1 MLLIF
6 ARAEKFSMNDKLTSP
21 FKPASNLEY
30 ALFATIFFYVGFH
43 GYVNYLHNPDESI
56 VGYADYVYWA
66 RPLDDL
72 LQGKVFFKDFNY
84 YYGPLFAFFQV
95 PFYYYFGSNH
105 WALLVNI
112 YIVMPLLSLVLAHFY
127 IRVFVGVPWLRIIFI
142 LVCLFHLTVGQYFS
156 PRALCAEL
164 TLALFSFCL
173 IQPEKRVWIFLTG
186 TMQGVS
192 ILMGTEYG
200 SALFITLTGALILFA
215 ISNNKTCAKNL
226 AMFFLLGLFTSLVP
240 FTLYMIYHGV
250 LFDFIIYYYLQISTF
265 LAQDPPGR
273 SDFFPPFP
281 SISLSNFSD
290 SIIQTLFSMAFI
302 QYLPIIIYGFGGV
315 FFLVRFFH
323 KQSPSCF
330 KYLLLSFFGLLIFY
344 RGWTSP
350 NYAVYGLVPAIT
362 LGFLLLEKLWI
373 RATHHYHNYN
383 FQTGYKLKD
392 FLGYC
397 LCSII
402 LSFTFIWFSLSSR
415 NEILFTLNPG
425 KPKSTEMIYY
435 DKVGF
440 NVSREAYDQYKAINK
455 YITDNVKPEEYIL
468 SFPWGYYSQFTG
480 RTNALTS
487 ADVAYGVVTER
498 QIKIALSQLEE
509 RKPKLIILNHV
520 NAGTLIGSVRLDTPN
535 QISWRTENSPVFT
548 DYKNPLSIYVLENYH
563 IVKRFK
569 YASIMG
575 RNEKR
580 KPFDRTFKIIPVDS
594 SNLKEVFFQGVEP
607 INDNFN
613 FKVKDRKIRIEYVLK
628 EAQYATHLELK
639 FLINQVFYKKLLSKS
654 RLRLGIIDSQ
664 GQKVLGGPNINDIG
678 DLGRVKTKGEGTYIP
693 LKEFLEKVT
702 TVWVELETPEPYIL
716 PQDLQIV
723 SLKLLFDERIK
734 LD

>member
-1 MLLIF
+1 M
-6 ARAEKFSMNDKLTSP
+6 SDKPISP

-30 ALFATIFFYVGFH
+30 FLFATIFFYLGFH
-43 GYVNYLHNPDESI
+43 GYVNYLHNLNELS
-56 VGYADYVYWA
+56 VGYADYTSWA

-72 LQGKVFFKDFNY
+72 LQGKVISKDFQA
-84 YYGPLFAFFQV
+84 YYGPLFHLFQV

-105 WALLVNI
+105 WALLI
-112 YIVMPLLSLVLAHFY
+112 SRHIVMPLLSLVLAHLY

-142 LVCLFHLTVGQYFS
+142 LVGLFHLTIGTYES
-156 PRALCAEL
+156 PRYLCAEL

-173 IQPEKRVWIFLTG
+173 IRPEKKVWIFLTG
-186 TMQGVS
+186 IMQGVS

-200 SALFITLTGALILFA
+200 IALFITLTGALILFA
-215 ISNNKTCAKNL
+215 ISNNKIYAKNL
-226 AMFFLLGLFTSLVP
+226 LRLFLLGLLTSLFP
-240 FTLYMIYHGV
+240 FILYMIYHGV
-250 LFDFIIYYYLQISTF
+250 LFDFILGYYDLITGHIS
-265 LAQDPPGR
+265 QDQPGR

-281 SISLSNFSD
+281 SISLSSFRD
-290 SIIQTLFSMAFI
+290 SIGQALFSTAFV

-315 FFLVRFFH
+315 FFLVTFFH

-330 KYLLLSFFGLLIFY
+330 KYFLLSFFGLLIFF
-344 RGWTSP
+344 RSWNSPGW
-350 NYAVYGLVPAIT
+350 AAYGLVPAIT
-362 LGFLLLEKLWI
+362 LGFLFLETLWI
-373 RATHHYHNYN
+373 RATHHYNN
-383 FQTGYKLKD
+383 CQTGYKPKD

-402 LSFTFIWFSLSSR
+402 LSFTFIWFSLTSR
-415 NEILFTLNPG
+415 NKMLFTLNPG

-440 NVSREAYDQYKAINK
+440 NVSKEAYDQYKAINK

-468 SFPWGYYSQFTG
+468 SFPWGYYSHFTG
-480 RTNALTS
+480 RTSALTS
-487 ADVAYGVVTER
+487 HDAAYSVTTEQQR
-498 QIKIALSQLEE
+498 KIALNQLEE

-520 NAGTLIGSVRLDTPN
+520 NAGIHIGPVRGDTAS
-535 QISWRTENSPVFT
+535 QISWRTENSPVFA
-548 DYKNPLSIYVLENYH
+548 DDNSPLLIYVLENYH

-580 KPFDRTFKIIPVDS
+580 KPFDLTFKITPVDS
-594 SNLKEVFFQGVEP
+594 SNLKGVFSQGVES

-613 FKVKDRKIRIEYVLK
+613 FKVKGRKIRIEYVLQ

-654 RLRLGIIDSQ
+654 HLRLGIIDSR

-678 DLGRVKTKGEGTYIP
+678 DLGRVKTKGDGTYVP
-693 LKEFLEKVT
+693 LKEFLKKIT
-702 TVWVELETPEPYIL
+702 TVWIELETPEPYIL